1 MVTAGFRAQIA
12 SAVEA
17 TRIESDTRFSW
28 FGRSSSELPRSVKRC
43 LDRATARHYLL
54 NALQHHLYAS
64 FYTQGVALPAPP
76 PAAGLPVVGI
86 ASLTAQFAAVNTSRG
101 CWQDGWL
108 VTGLDAQRLYVRR
121 GGLTFSVS
129 DRNDIRATGEATP
142 LGVGASVEAR
152 MPHELTGMSPG
163 FYMASGE
170 HAMPDEAQP
179 VRRLYF
185 NLTTAGAVR
194 FVATA
199 VESFNAAGVPFTL
212 KALSDPAD
220 YVRCDV
226 AVLYLNDST
235 QDVTA
240 LVRRLHREIASEL
253 GLRVPALTRRLA
265 PGVGFAEDPGERK
278 SFGQHRCRLLAE
290 AILQA
295 HERGKRT
302 LAARL
307 RVVDRVFEDGG
318 VAAEAPFLNAGS
330 DGGALAALDLAVPGR
345 LRVPPRAAPREAEL
359 LSAAIRVGRNLCD
372 EAVWHATR
380 CNWLGMLPETP
391 DPGEGAVEWKYSA
404 LGANFYAG
412 TAGVAW
418 FLGRLHAQTG
428 EHLFKKTARGAI
440 RQALSIADSV
450 PRSQRLGL
458 YSGWLGIALASI
470 RLGMAFEEP
479 ALVRAGTGLANRI
492 DVRRHRR
499 EEFDLLSGSA
509 SAVVGCLALAR
520 LLDRPAWLER
530 AVQFGNRLVRSANK
544 RRHGYSWRG
553 HDFPSARDLT
563 GFSHGT
569 AGAGY
574 ALLELHAATNDEAY
588 RHAADRAFEYERRKF
603 DPVARNWADLRDLDR
618 LRPAS
623 SGTAFATVWCHGAPG
638 ITVSRLRAYELLRD
652 ESLRLEATIGFDTT
666 RRIVEGM
673 LATPGS
679 ALSLCH
685 GLAGNCAVLLYGA
698 EVLGLDSS
706 GIRELALEACAR
718 VLPVGGSRDPW
729 LAGAEL
735 GDNPSV
741 MLGRAGIGWL
751 LLHVAGK
758 DLANP
763 ILPHRL

>member
-1 MVTAGFRAQIA
+1 VTSDIRNLLA

-17 TRIESDTRFSW
+17 TRIESDTLFSW
-28 FGRSSSELPRSVKRC
+28 FGRSSPDLPRSVKHS
-43 LDRATARHYLL
+43 LDRETARHYLL
-54 NALQHHLYAS
+54 TALQQHLYAS
-64 FYTQGVALPAPP
+64 FYTQGVAVPSPP
-76 PAAGLPVVGI
+76 PSVGLPVVGV
-86 ASLTAQFAAVNTSRG
+86 ASLTARFAAANTSRG
-101 CWQDGWL
+101 SWQDGWL
-108 VTGLDAQRLYVRR
+108 ISELDEHRMYVRR

-129 DRNDIRATGEATP
+129 DRNCVRATRAGEP
-142 LGVGASVEAR
+142 LTVGAAIEVR
-152 MPHELTGMSPG
+152 MPHELIGMSPG

-185 NLTTAGAVR
+185 NLTTEGAVR

-212 KALSDPAD
+212 KALADPAD
-220 YVRCDV
+220 YVRCDA
-226 AVLYLNDST
+226 AVLFVNDT
-235 QDVTA
+235 LRDVTS
-240 LVRRLHREIASEL
+240 LVERLYREVASEL
-253 GLRVPALTRRLA
+253 SPLVPALTKRLA

-307 RVVDRVFEDGG
+307 RVVDQVFEEGG
-318 VAAEAPFLNAGS
+318 AAADAPFLNAGS
-330 DGGALAALDLAVPGR
+330 DGGALAALELSEPQR
-345 LRVPPRAAPREAEL
+345 FRVLPRAAPGEQEL
-359 LSAAIRVGRNLCD
+359 LSAAALVGRNLCD
-372 EAVWHATR
+372 EAVWHAMR

-412 TAGVAW
+412 TAGIAW
-418 FLGRLHAQTG
+418 FLGQLYARTG
-428 EHLFKKTARGAI
+428 DDVFKRTARGAI
-440 RQALSIADSV
+440 RQALSTADSV

-458 YSGWLGIALASI
+458 YSGWLGIALVSV
-470 RLGMAFEEP
+470 RLGQAFEEP
-479 ALVRAGTGLANRI
+479 ALVRSGIRLANRL
-492 DVRRHRR
+492 DLRLHRK

-509 SAVVGCLALAR
+509 SAVVGSLALAR
-520 LLDRPAWLER
+520 LLERESWVER

-544 RRHGYSWRG
+544 RRNGYSWRG
-553 HDFPSARDLT
+553 QDFPSARDLT

-574 ALLELHAATNDEAY
+574 ALLELYVATNDGVY
-588 RHAADRAFEYERRKF
+588 RDAADRAFDYERRKF
-603 DPVARNWADLRDLDR
+603 DPVARNWADLRDLER
-618 LRPAS
+618 LRPTS
-623 SGTAFATVWCHGAPG
+623 SGSAFATVWCHGAPG

-652 ESLRLEATIGFDTT
+652 ESLRPEATIGLDTT
-666 RRIVEGM
+666 RRIVRDM
-673 LATPGS
+673 LASPGS

-685 GLAGNCAVLLYGA
+685 GLAGNCGVLLYGA
-698 EVLGLDSS
+698 EVLGEELS
-706 GIRELALEACAR
+706 GSRDLALEACAR
-718 VLPVGGSRDPW
+718 VLPVAGSREPW

-735 GDNPSV
+735 GDNPSL

-751 LLHVAGK
+751 LLRVAGQ
-758 DLANP
+758 DLASP
-763 ILPHRL
+763 IVPHRL